1 MTISTIQ
8 HRAAR
13 AIACD
18 TCGAPAGTPCT
29 GITTI
34 YSHALRAHTFAAMGR
49 PLPTAAVA
57 LALTQLEG
65 QREDARSF
73 LSWMDGAHEFRSDT
87 FGNDMVLGVFRCGE
101 LARIGKVRRALLDLA
116 TAHGLLISAVE
127 SRGRGRHI
135 VSRRGLAFHAAGGD
149 LDRFMASWRPEL
161 AASA

>member
-18 TCGAPAGTPCT
+18 TCGAPAGVPCT
-29 GITTI
+29 GITPI

-57 LALTQLEG
+57 LALTQVEG
-65 QREDARSF
+65 QRDDAQAF
-73 LSWMDGAHEFRSDT
+73 VFWMDGAHEFRADT
-87 FGNDMVLGVFRCGE
+87 FGNDMVMGVFRIGGS
-101 LARIGKVRRALLDLA
+101 ARLGKVRRALLDLA
-116 TAHGLLISAVE
+116 TNHGLLISAVE

-149 LDRFMASWRPEL
+149 LDRFMANWRPEL
-161 AASA
+161 AATA